1 MNKKY
6 IKSFIYGLL
15 TASAFF
21 RVEFYSNGVTVL
33 GIPHTSYP
41 VPLPVAAFVRDSYLG
56 KDNGYTMSNVSYASS
71 INPMHLRAKALK
83 KMISKNWAVQSIYY
97 NILYHEYY
105 STKVD
110 GKYVNSKDNIVI
122 DLTPEEDKNQ
132 YVVLVFTRQNDIEKT
147 RDLIKGIWPYEKF
160 NPWVCDKS
168 RHVHEVISF
177 EESNEE
183 IKNKMEKVLQEVK
196 AYRDKE
202 YPLK

>member
-1 MNKKY
+1 
-6 IKSFIYGLL
+6 
-15 TASAFF
+15 
-21 RVEFYSNGVTVL
+21 
-33 GIPHTSYP
+33 
-41 VPLPVAAFVRDSYLG
+41 
-56 KDNGYTMSNVSYASS
+56 
-71 INPMHLRAKALK
+71 
-83 KMISKNWAVQSIYY
+83 MISKNWAVQSIYY